1 MSIELTHSLKRG
13 RTERTLYP
21 RTFSMKPQNDTDF
34 TFDNFGFAGFAN
46 EVTWDNLDGDL
57 VIKTIA
63 QNLAR
68 FSSLTAGHT
77 DRPTIIN
84 ITAHKEGTNFWPPKF
99 AWTWLRLASVTAERV
114 EFSIDPDGIGPS
126 TIGLLQGANC
136 SIDSYFVLVLI
147 HTMTAIR
154 QHLFMQGPL
163 THRLTAEEAEQY
175 VDREDSIEFEAYLTA
190 IQFSAADLDTDQTV
204 DALVFL
210 YGLDRRLALN
220 PNLIFDP
227 YALAQL
233 ILREPNTLI
242 SV

>member
-1 MSIELTHSLKRG
+1 ME
-13 RTERTLYP
+13 
-21 RTFSMKPQNDTDF
+21 PQNDTDF

-46 EVTWDNLDGDL
+46 EVTWDNLDGEV
-57 VIKTIA
+57 VIRTIA
-63 QNLAR
+63 QNLSR
-68 FSSLTAGHT
+68 FTSLTAGPN
-77 DRPTIIN
+77 PTPTSLN
-84 ITAHKEGTNFWPPKF
+84 ITAHKEGSNFWPPKF
-99 AWTWLRLASVTAERV
+99 AWTWLRPVSVTTEKV

-126 TIGLLQGANC
+126 TIGLLLEANRG
-136 SIDSYFVLVLI
+136 IDNYFVLVLI

-154 QHLFMQGPL
+154 QYLFMQGQL
-163 THRLTAEEAEQY
+163 THKLTADEAEQC
-175 VDREDSIEFEAYLTA
+175 VDREDFMEFETYLTA
-190 IQFSAADLDTDQTV
+190 IQFTATDLDTDQAV

-220 PNLIFDP
+220 PNLIYDP